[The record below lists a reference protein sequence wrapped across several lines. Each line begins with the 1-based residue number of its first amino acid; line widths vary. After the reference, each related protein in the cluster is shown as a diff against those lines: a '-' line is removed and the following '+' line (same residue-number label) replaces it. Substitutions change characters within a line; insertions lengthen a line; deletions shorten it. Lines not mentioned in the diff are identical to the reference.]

1 MKVRVQVKPQRRLN
15 SVQAT
20 DDGLMVELRA
30 VPEDGKANAALVCV
44 LADHFNVKK
53 SQVRIIS
60 GHTSRIKLVEIENGS
75 A

>member
-20 DDGLMVELRA
+20 DDGLIVELRA

>member
-53 SQVRIIS
+53 SQVHIIS
-60 GHTSRIKLVEIENGS
+60 GNTSRIKLVEIENGS

>member
-20 DDGLMVELRA
+20 GDGLIVELRA

>member
-30 VPEDGKANAALVCV
+30 APEDGKANAALVCV